1 MRSKRARVQVV
12 YGRNEQQREQHQ
24 FGHRPTPP
32 PHAFGVC
39 RCDVMLVLVAARSR
53 AAPNL
58 CCSFFRRKRKNK
70 TKMKTKEKK
79 MKKGKREKRE
89 KREKEGF
96 SSWVISASLT
106 FVIHVF

>member
-89 KREKEGF
+89 KESF